1 MEKENTNK
9 SENQVFKLLGFSM
22 EQANNVPKIVEKKN
36 KKWIDFGDKNNY
48 PDFLIETL
56 YNSAKHNAICKA
68 KADFIAGKG
77 IKKGSIALNEFIR
90 NKYGEESLDN
100 IAFKAAYDLVVHGYF
115 VLNINW
121 SNDRKKIAS
130 IEYVPAKQMRLA
142 TKGCGEID
150 TLPYFYLSSN
160 WEKWRQQEYTPKLV
174 QGYSMIFNG
183 VSDKE
188 GNEIGSPNQLYM
200 FGEYRPGIEFYS
212 LPDYVSGIDYIQLD
226 SEIIQYH
233 LSSVKNGFSPSYIIN
248 FNTIPTDDEMDQAQ
262 RDLEKQYA
270 GASNAGRIIM
280 TFSDGK
286 DRAPEIHKIDTLDSD
301 QRFVDLLTLVN
312 EGIFVAHRTPD
323 VILGASTPGKLGGTQ
338 EMENAYTIWKEG
350 VIAPKQKSIE
360 DVLTKFALVNGVEE
374 KVQLE
379 DYNIFAGLN
388 KQVIQ

>member
-1 MEKENTNK
+1 MEKKENKT
-9 SENQVFKLLGFSM
+9 NQVFKLLGFSM
-22 EQANNVPKIVEKKN
+22 EQANNVPKIVEKKG
-36 KKWIDFGDKNNY
+36 KKWIEFGEKDNY

-77 IKKGSIALNEFIR
+77 IKKGSVELNEFIR
-90 NKYGEESLDN
+90 NKYGEENLEV

-121 SNDRKKIAS
+121 SNDRTKIAS
-130 IEYVPAKQMRLA
+130 IEYIPAKQMRLA
-142 TKGCGEID
+142 TKCEDQID
-150 TLPYFYLSSN
+150 TLQYFYLCSD
-160 WEKWRQQEYTPKLV
+160 WKKWRQAEYTPKLV
-174 QGYSMIFNG
+174 QGYSALYNG
-183 VSDKE
+183 RKDGE
-188 GNEIGSPNQLYM
+188 GNEVGSPNQLYM

-212 LPDYVSGIDYIQLD
+212 LPDYVSGIDYISLD

-248 FNTIPTDDEMDQAQ
+248 FNTIPTDDEMVQAQ
-262 RDLEKQYA
+262 RDLEKQYG
-270 GASNAGRIIM
+270 GAPNAGKIIM

-301 QRFVDLLTLVN
+301 QRFVDLLSLVN
-312 EGIFVAHRTPD
+312 EGIFVSHRTPD

-350 VIAPKQKSIE
+350 VIAPKQKAIE
-360 DVLTKFALVNGVEE
+360 DVLSKFARVNGVED
-374 KVQLE
+374 KVELE
-379 DYNIFAGLN
+379 DYNIFAGIN
-388 KQVIQ
+388 KPITQ